1 MLMNTNSNHLL
12 KSSADVHWL
21 QTQKIIVL
29 FDNLLLTKPVDAI
42 HNCFVSLF
50 TYIVFIRQVLQNSGK
65 FKNYDEV
72 MNPYYLK
79 HEYVYV
85 LFEQGPCAF
94 VYIKMKN

>member
-29 FDNLLLTKPVDAI
+29 FVNLLLTKPVDAI

-50 TYIVFIRQVLQNSGK
+50 TYIVFIRQVLRNSGK

-72 MNPYYLK
+72 MNPYYFK
-79 HEYVYV
+79 T
-85 LFEQGPCAF
+85 
-94 VYIKMKN
+94 